1 VNTRTSLIC
10 AAVIGFGFLTAAQA
24 ASSQNGTDGQ
34 TMAELSTGKT
44 GRIAIP
50 APRPDREAILISASG
65 SDQTPVNRTKSGIRI
80 IGAPFFP
87 TDM

>member
-1 VNTRTSLIC
+1 
-10 AAVIGFGFLTAAQA
+10 
-24 ASSQNGTDGQ
+24 
-34 TMAELSTGKT
+34 MAELSTGKT